1 MRVAAGAIAKKYL
14 REQFS
19 IEVRGFLSQIGE
31 VKIAPQAIDKID
43 WDKVNSNPFFCPDE
57 SAVEKFDE
65 LIRELKK
72 EGDSI
77 WCQTNRDCRECSCWF
92 RRACF

>member
-1 MRVAAGAIAKKYL
+1 
-14 REQFS
+14 
-19 IEVRGFLSQIGE
+19 
-31 VKIAPQAIDKID
+31 
-43 WDKVNSNPFFCPDE
+43 VNSNPFFCPDE

-77 WCQTNRDCRECSCWF
+77 GAKLTVIAENG
-92 RRACF
+92 CFQNHLVSFHHDVHFHAVQLPQNHRQFLHL

>member
-1 MRVAAGAIAKKYL
+1 M
-14 REQFS
+14 
-19 IEVRGFLSQIGE
+19 SQIGE

-77 WCQTNRDCRECSCWF
+77 GQN
-92 RRACF
+92 